1 MKTQNNVAPQGV
13 GAVGAGLATEQA
25 PKIPAF
31 EVDEARSYMFEV
43 ETKEVLHLDRLGA
56 DDIVRTLEKMAVGD
70 RTWVCS
76 DGDVLIIKL
85 GNGRQKKVKI
95 MRDAVAIKAGDYALV
110 ADDKFL
116 LMRAT
121 EDGFYELLAK
131 GDEITWDG
139 TEEYFTPS
147 DVRRHAMDV
156 AKRVLGQAR
165 FWI

>member
-31 EVDEARSYMFEV
+31 EVDEARSYMFEM

-56 DDIVRTLEKMAVGD
+56 DDVVETLEKTAIGD
-70 RTWVCS
+70 KTWVCT

-85 GNGRQKKVKI
+85 YNDQKVKI

-131 GDEITWDG
+131 GNEITWDG
-139 TEEYFTPS
+139 TEEYFSPS
-147 DVRRHAMDV
+147 DIRRLARDV
-156 AKRVLGQAR
+156 ARRILEQAR
-165 FWI
+165 WL

>member
-1 MKTQNNVAPQGV
+1 MKTQNNVAPQG
-13 GAVGAGLATEQA
+13 ARAGGNPAWQQNRVPATE
-25 PKIPAF
+25 I
-31 EVDEARSYMFEV
+31 DSIRSYMFEEV
-43 ETKEVLHLDRLGA
+43 EKKEVLHLDRLGA
-56 DDIVRTLEKMAVGD
+56 DDIVGALEKMAVGD